1 MAPGNYYLYCIGQ
14 WPNQPYDYDVTIS
27 AKEIVPIKKV
37 YYNNFPNIISE
48 SLTEV
53 NLSKGKRAAK
63 GHVDE
68 YIMYHEPSNLVLITA
83 KSLIDKP
90 YQFTLNL
97 NQVKFDNLT
106 LLNAAFPEDDYVNK
120 NRYELE
126 DMKHS
131 CFSSKTWNVNLLPE

>member
-1 MAPGNYYLYCIGQ
+1 MSN
-14 WPNQPYDYDVTIS
+14 
-27 AKEIVPIKKV
+27 
-37 YYNNFPNIISE
+37 
-48 SLTEV
+48 
-53 NLSKGKRAAK
+53 GKRASK

-68 YIMYHEPSNLVLITA
+68 YLLYHEPSNLVLVTA

-106 LLNAAFPEDDYVNK
+106 LLNAAFPEEDYSKK

-126 DMKHS
+126 DLKNS
-131 CFSSKTWNVNLLPE
+131 CFSSKTWNVNLLPEEKYTWVFSSNSDYDPENCKRWGFK